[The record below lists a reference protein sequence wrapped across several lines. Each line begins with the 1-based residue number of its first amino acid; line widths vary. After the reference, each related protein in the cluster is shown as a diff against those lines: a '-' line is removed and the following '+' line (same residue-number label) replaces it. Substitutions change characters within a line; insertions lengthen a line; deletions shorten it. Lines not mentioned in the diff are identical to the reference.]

1 MYLDFVPQ
9 NRITI
14 EVNVNSENVVVIP
27 SERGT
32 DHAETK
38 WASFVSI
45 RKFVNY
51 GCHYWHRNVKEEWRF
66 ARFIS

>member
-27 SERGT
+27 SESRYR
-32 DHAETK
+32 
-38 WASFVSI
+38 S
-45 RKFVNY
+45 
-51 GCHYWHRNVKEEWRF
+51 C
-66 ARFIS
+66 